1 MLVVPAVFDRWRSH
15 VAEID
20 CMVDVYKYGMVAG
33 TGSMRKVEKLAGDTV
48 INNCKPKSWSWG

>member
-1 MLVVPAVFDRWRSH
+1 M
-15 VAEID
+15 AEID